1 MVKKIKVE
9 QLKPGMFISDLDCG
23 WLRHSFITNK
33 IKINHEDVIS
43 KIIHQGICEVYIDT
57 DKGLDVSDAPT
68 AEEVNQEIQSELYK
82 IVEQDKDHDHSVPVH
97 EEIIKAKN
105 LKKESIEI
113 VQNLMG
119 NVALNKPIKVS
130 KVEHVVEKLVNSIF
144 RNQDALMSLSRI
156 RTADDYT
163 YAHSISV
170 CIYMVSFGKY
180 LGYDSQ
186 LLKKIGIGA
195 LLHDI
200 GKTKIP
206 LAILNKKDNLSE
218 QEYEI
223 IKEHVEF
230 GKNILEQ
237 SGSISETSIITAYQH
252 HEREDGTGYPQ
263 GLSGDDITE
272 YGKAISIIDVYDA
285 ISSNRSYKL
294 RVEPTLALKKLFEWS
309 TYHFNSELVQ
319 KFVRCVGIYPV
330 GTLVLM
336 ESGWVGV
343 VIKQGERSLLQPV
356 VRLIYNKK
364 TDNYLRV
371 PYDVDLSEPSARHG
385 KDRIVNYESP
395 DTLDLQPEMYL

>member
-23 WLRHSFITNK
+23 WLQHSFITNK
-33 IKINHEDVIS
+33 IKVNNEDIIS
-43 KIIHQGICEVYIDT
+43 KIINQGICEVYIDT

-82 IVEQDKDHDHSVPVH
+82 IVEQDKHNTHSVPVH
-97 EEIIKAKN
+97 EEMTKAKN
-105 LKKESIEI
+105 LKKETIEV
-113 VQNLMG
+113 VQNLMD
-119 NVALNKPIKVS
+119 NVGMDKPIRVS
-130 KVEHVVEKLVNSIF
+130 KIEDVVEKLVNSIF

-156 RTADDYT
+156 RTADAYT

-170 CIYMVSFGKY
+170 CVYMVSFGKY
-180 LGYDSQ
+180 LGYDSE

-200 GKTKIP
+200 GKTKIA
-206 LAILNKKDNLSE
+206 LAILNKRDNLSD
-218 QEYEI
+218 QEYET
-223 IKEHVEF
+223 IKGHVES
-230 GKNILEQ
+230 GKKILEQ

-263 GLSGDDITE
+263 GLSGDEITE
-272 YGKAISIIDVYDA
+272 YGKAISIVDVYDA
-285 ISSNRSYKL
+285 ITSDRSYKL

-309 TYHFNSELVQ
+309 AHHFNSELVQ
-319 KFVRCVGIYPV
+319 KFIRCVGIYPV

-343 VIKQGERSLLQPV
+343 VIKQG
-356 VRLIYNKK
+356 
-364 TDNYLRV
+364 
-371 PYDVDLSEPSARHG
+371 
-385 KDRIVNYESP
+385 
-395 DTLDLQPEMYL
+395 